1 MRFDILFSRSKG
13 DWFEGR
19 FIEEFAEAIAV
30 ALIPCK
36 KEEMQKT
43 KQA

>member
-19 FIEEFAEAIAV
+19 FTEEFAEAIVVDLV

-36 KEEMQKT
+36 KEEM
-43 KQA
+43 

>member
-19 FIEEFAEAIAV
+19 LIEEFAEAIALDLR
-30 ALIPCK
+30 ALIP
-36 KEEMQKT
+36 
-43 KQA
+43 

>member
-19 FIEEFAEAIAV
+19 FEEFAEVIALDLR
-30 ALIPCK
+30 ALIP
-36 KEEMQKT
+36 
-43 KQA
+43 